1 MNHKMIR
8 NLLFVFVFVLLLPFQ
23 MVAQRFKA
31 FSNDPSLTKVEM
43 REFAATV
50 PKERQKEA
58 EALALKFDQ
67 FWESSEMTDEYQEA
81 FIEMSNLM
89 LRKNLRFFPHFESF
103 IEAFD
108 AFVGSELS
116 DNPRTWMKIVQYHVN
131 HDLGSFHKVMQNYTL
146 IFNENIL
153 NKTPNCKWTAYGIL
167 KSMGMEGEPYFEFED
182 IDLVGA
188 GSRDSVEIVGTSGRY
203 YPASTKFKGAKGT
216 VYWYRAGLDEQ
227 VKSTFDNFE
236 LDTRHPKVKVA
247 NALFYYPKY
256 FGAPIRG
263 LLEDKAGLET
273 DEEKVTYPRFKSYDD
288 NITVRNIYENV
299 DYIGGFEMRGAS
311 IQGYSGADNLAQLII
326 RKGEKRVVSVRCI
339 HYLFKEETV
348 RANDAHVNVFIEDDS
363 IYHPSANFYYNEANN
378 QLIISRPK
386 YGVGRSP
393 FFDSYHRM
401 DITAESILWDVT
413 TNKLEFKPLAGSTN
427 ASSASFESQNF
438 FNSSTMSKLLGVNDE
453 NPLYTL
459 YKIFNARNYEPVPY
473 KNIVKA
479 FNHPPEDVRSLL
491 IEFAAYG
498 FIEYDV
504 NTDLIYYRKKISQYL
519 NNDVNRKDFD
529 NIVLESKNHYASL
542 NLINNELTVQG
553 CEYFV
558 LSDAQIVNVY
568 PTAEVVTVK
577 KNRDMH
583 FSGRII
589 AGLFDFVSHRCEF
602 NYDQFNVRMEDIDS
616 LVMYVEDKNGPQN
629 IYGDYKLT
637 KVMSPIE
644 DLGGTLYIDMPNNKS
659 GKIDNPKYPY
669 FTSFEGGRVYYD
681 HPFTFNR
688 HYDRT
693 KFYFALDNFT
703 ITNLDNFDTDSIRFD
718 GQLISG
724 GIFPDIR
731 HELKVRPDFSLG
743 FIHNTG
749 DGSLPIYTGKGTY
762 NGIIDLSNRGL
773 RGKKGT
779 IDYLTSTTTSDS
791 LVFFLDKAT
800 GSVKSHLVREQLAG
814 VEYPPAS
821 MNDGSLRWEAYN
833 DKMFVFTDKS
843 PMSIFRETELTGNS
857 ILTPEGMYGTGTVN
871 FKRADIT
878 SQLFTFKHHE
888 LLSDAADLRIYDL
901 YQTNE
906 FVFST
911 DNYNSHIDF
920 QTRKGHFVSN
930 GEKSEVLFQRNEFKT
945 NAAMFDW
952 DPIDEDILIFK
963 WEDPY
968 KDVDINS
975 TAARELIDMESHG
988 NELIATNSR
997 KHGLQFTSTAAE
1009 FNFKTN
1015 VISAHGVRY
1024 INVGDAGIVPYDGDV
1039 TVLERAQI
1047 QTLTKARIVA
1057 DRDHKYHEL
1066 YDCTVNINHGEDFKG
1081 SGDYDYIDMNKEVQT
1096 IHFDTVWYYETTKG
1110 EARLAL
1116 ERDFH
1121 LSPHFAFD
1129 GRVELNSAN
1138 EFLTFVGGVALEHDC
1153 DTVKYARMRISDQ
1166 INPDHVLIRVDS
1178 KTKDVTDRK
1187 VVVAIASTNTTGRI
1201 YTCFGAAKEQFN
1213 DAEYISAQG
1222 FIDFDEATQMFRA
1235 ASLEK
1240 LEDPELPENIIT
1252 LSKTECVARGS
1263 GAIDMGAKLGRVS
1276 FSTLGTVVNYM
1287 KADSAEMSLT
1297 TAIDFFFNDQSM
1309 KIMAKHIEEAGLD
1322 FIDPWE
1328 DEDYQLA
1335 LRTILPEKDFDNYSY
1350 DVSTSGQAQKLPEKL
1365 RVKFLFADISFTWD
1379 KEAKAFISQHKLPVV
1394 IFNAKEINQEIPG
1407 EIVIEKRGSR
1417 NKLYLYFEL
1426 ENDFFFFQA
1435 ESNSM
1440 YGYSSDTKFN
1450 DAIVQT
1456 KVKKRMLQPEN
1467 GLPAFTYKIGNR
1479 SQKNKFM
1486 KKFYRAPEE
1495 NEEEE
1500 APSEE

>member
-1 MNHKMIR
+1 MMKTKTITLFFAMI
-8 NLLFVFVFVLLLPFQ
+8 LMLMVPADVL
-23 MVAQRFKA
+23 AQRFKA
-31 FSNDPSLTKVEM
+31 FSNDVTLTKEEM
-43 REFAATV
+43 RTFAATV

-58 EALALKFDQ
+58 EALTLKFDQ
-67 FWESSEMTDEYQEA
+67 FWESPQMSEEYQEA

-108 AFVGSELS
+108 AFVNSDLS
-116 DNPRTWMKIVQYHVN
+116 DHDRDWMRIVQYHVN
-131 HDLGSFHKVMQNYTL
+131 HDLSDFHKVMHNYTL

-153 NKTPNCKWTAYGIL
+153 NQTPNCRWTAYGIV
-167 KSMGMEGEPYFEFED
+167 KSMGMEQEPYFEYED

-188 GSRDSVEIVGTSGRY
+188 GSRDSVEIIGTAGRY
-203 YPASTKFKGAKGT
+203 YPASTKFVGTTGT
-216 VYWYRAGLDEQ
+216 VYWYRAGLGEDVKATFTDFQ
-227 VKSTFDNFE
+227 V
-236 LDTRHPKVKVA
+236 DTRMPKVKIE

-256 FGAPIRG
+256 FPAPIAG
-263 LLEDKAGLET
+263 VLEDKAGLEL
-273 DEEKVTYPRFKSYDD
+273 DEDKVTFPRFKSYDD
-288 NITVRNIYENV
+288 DITVPNIYENV

-311 IQGYSGADNLAQLII
+311 IQGYSTAEKLAQLII
-326 RKGEKRVVSVRCI
+326 KKGEKPVVSVKCI

-348 RANDAHVNVFIEDDS
+348 RANDAHINVFVEDDS
-363 IYHPSANFYYNEANN
+363 IYHPSANFYYNEVSNE
-378 QLIISRPK
+378 LIISRPK

-393 FFDSYHRM
+393 FFDSYHKM
-401 DITAESILWDVT
+401 DIAAETITWDIS
-413 TNKLEFKPLAGSTN
+413 TNKLEFKPMTGAQNGT
-427 ASSASFESQNF
+427 SAIFESQNF

-459 YKIFNARNYEPVPY
+459 WKIFNARNFEPVPY

-479 FNHPPEDVRSLL
+479 FNHPPEDVKSLM

-504 NTDLIYYRKKISQYL
+504 NTDMIYYRKKIAQYL

-529 NIVLESKNHYASL
+529 NIVLESKTHYASL
-542 NLINNELTVQG
+542 DLITNDLTVTG
-553 CEYFV
+553 CDFFV

-568 PTAEVVTVK
+568 PTEEVVTVK

-589 AGLFDFVSHRCEF
+589 AGLFDFVSHQCDF
-602 NYDQFNVRMEDIDS
+602 NYDQFDVRMEDIDS

-629 IYGDYKLT
+629 MYGDYKLT
-637 KVMSPIE
+637 KVLSPIE
-644 DLGGTLYIDMPNNKS
+644 DLGGTLYIDMPHNKS

-669 FTSFEGGRVYYD
+669 FTCFKAGRVYYD

-693 KFYFALDNFT
+693 KFYFALDLFT

-724 GIFPDIR
+724 NIFPDIR

-749 DGSLPIYTGKGTY
+749 EGGLPIYTGKGQYT
-762 NGIIDLSNRGL
+762 GIIDLSNRGL

-800 GSVKSHLVREQLAG
+800 GSVKSHVVREQQAG
-814 VEYPPAS
+814 VEYPPAA
-821 MNDGSLRWEAYN
+821 MNDGALRWEAYN

-843 PMSIFRETELTGNS
+843 PMSIFHETELTGNS
-857 ILTPEGMYGTGTVN
+857 ILTPEGMFGTGTLN

-878 SQLFTFKHHE
+878 SKMFTFKHHE
-888 LLSDAADLRIYDL
+888 VLSDAADLRIYDL

-920 QTRKGHFVSN
+920 KTRKGHFVSN
-930 GEKSEVLFQRNEFKT
+930 GEASEVLFQRNEFKT
-945 NAAMFDW
+945 NAAVFDW

-963 WEDPY
+963 WDDPY
-968 KDVDINS
+968 KDVDING
-975 TAARELIDMESHG
+975 TEARELIDMESHG
-988 NELIATNSR
+988 NELMATNSR

-1015 VISAHGVRY
+1015 IINAHGVRY
-1024 INVGDAGIVPYDGDV
+1024 INVGDAGIVPHDGDV
-1039 TVLERAQI
+1039 TILERAQI
-1047 QTLTKARIVA
+1047 QTLTNARIVT
-1057 DRDHKYHEL
+1057 DRDQKYHEL
-1066 YDCTVNINHGEDFKG
+1066 YNCTVNINHAEDFKG
-1081 SGDYDYIDMNKEVQT
+1081 SGDYDYVDMNKEVQT
-1096 IHFDTVWYYETTKG
+1096 LHFDTLWYYQTTQGNAKV
-1110 EARLAL
+1110 AP

-1121 LSPHFAFD
+1121 LSPHFGFD

-1138 EFLTFVGGVALEHDC
+1138 QFLTFVGGVGLEHDC

-1166 INPDHVLIRVDS
+1166 INPDHVLIKVDS
-1178 KTKDVTDRK
+1178 KTKDVNDRK

-1201 YTCFGAAKEQFN
+1201 YTCFGAAKDQFN

-1222 FIDFDEATQMFRA
+1222 YIDFDEETQMFRA

-1240 LEDPELPENIIT
+1240 LENPELAENIIT
-1252 LSKTECVARGS
+1252 LSKTECIARGS
-1263 GAIDMGAKLGRVS
+1263 GTIDMGAKLGRVD

-1297 TAIDFFFNDQSM
+1297 TAINFFFNDQAM
-1309 KIMAKHIEEAGLD
+1309 KILNKHIEEASLD

-1328 DEDYQLA
+1328 DEDYELA
-1335 LRTILPEKDFDNYSY
+1335 IKTILPEKDFDNYSY
-1350 DVSTSGQAQKLPEKL
+1350 DVATSGQAQKLPEKL
-1365 RVKFLFADISFTWD
+1365 RVKFLFADLSFTWD
-1379 KEAKAFISQHKLPVV
+1379 KDAKAFISQHKLPVV
-1394 IFNAKEINQEIPG
+1394 ICNAKEVNQEIPG

-1417 NKLYLYFEL
+1417 NKLYIYFEID
-1426 ENDFFFFQA
+1426 EDFFFFQA

-1456 KVKKRMLQPEN
+1456 KVKKRMLQAEN
-1467 GLPAFTYKIGNR
+1467 GLPSFTYKIGNR

-1486 KKFYRAPEE
+1486 KKFYRAPQE
-1495 NEEEE
+1495 EEEE
-1500 APSEE
+1500 APVEE